1 MLQESVKRKERRQ
14 CPRSHPKAAPE
25 PNLHNHYE
33 FFSDRSQ
40 GGLITGAANPKIQ
53 RTGAEISRLS
63 HKLLPAA
70 DLERWIDRITEFK
83 RNCLGILRY
92 ILDEKLLT
100 MQMSWLGNHHN
111 PSIGCKIGS
120 RNTRLTHENLF
131 CSSHVAVA
139 S

>member
-1 MLQESVKRKERRQ
+1 MVGGSPSFNSAERVSATVAYLTPTELYLFPTSMLQESVKRKERRQ

-25 PNLHNHYE
+25 PNLHDYYE

-70 DLERWIDRITEFK
+70 DLERWIDRIT
-83 RNCLGILRY
+83 
-92 ILDEKLLT
+92 
-100 MQMSWLGNHHN
+100 
-111 PSIGCKIGS
+111 
-120 RNTRLTHENLF
+120 
-131 CSSHVAVA
+131 
-139 S
+139 